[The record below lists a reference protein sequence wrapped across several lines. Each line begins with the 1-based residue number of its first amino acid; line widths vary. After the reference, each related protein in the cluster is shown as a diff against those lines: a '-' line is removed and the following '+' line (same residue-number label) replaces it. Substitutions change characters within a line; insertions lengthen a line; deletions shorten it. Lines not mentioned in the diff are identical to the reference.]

1 MSNDFERIE
10 QLAHKLRSVI
20 ETVPRQDLPV
30 GMRSFPKGAC
40 GNSAILLGAYF
51 TNFEIEGFVYVQ
63 GKRGSRK
70 HNTYASHAWLSRET
84 LVVDITA
91 DQFSDAP
98 GPVIVA
104 DPSPWHQT
112 FRAQELTAPGDY
124 RILWNRFGVD
134 DLYRLYTRL
143 HTRLFPSET

>member
-1 MSNDFERIE
+1 MSDDIERIE
-10 QLAHKLRSVI
+10 QLAHNLRSVL
-20 ETVPRQDLPV
+20 EAVPRQDLPV

-51 TNFEIEGFVYVQ
+51 ANYEIEGFVYVQ
-63 GKRGSRK
+63 GRRGSRDQ
-70 HNTYASHAWLSRET
+70 NTSASHAWLARET

-112 FRAQELTAPGDY
+112 FRTKAYTDPGD
-124 RILWNRFGVD
+124 RGILWNRFGID
-134 DLYRLYTRL
+134 ELYRLYNRL
-143 HTRLFPSET
+143 HTSLFPSST

>member
-1 MSNDFERIE
+1 MSNDIERIE

-20 ETVPRQDLPV
+20 EAVPRQDLPV

-51 TNFEIEGFVYVQ
+51 TNYEIEGFVYVQ
-63 GKRGSRK
+63 GKRGSRQ
-70 HNTYASHAWLSRET
+70 HNTWASHAWLARET

-91 DQFSDAP
+91 DQFPDAP
-98 GPVIVA
+98 GPVIAA

-112 FRAQELTAPGDY
+112 FRTEELTDPGDS
-124 RILWNRFGVD
+124 RVLWNMSGVD
-134 DLYRLYTRL
+134 ELYRLFTRL
-143 HTRLFPSET
+143 RTKLFPSGT

>member
-1 MSNDFERIE
+1 MSNDIERIE
-10 QLAHKLRSVI
+10 QLAHRLRSVI
-20 ETVPRQDLPV
+20 EAVPRQDLPV

-51 TNFEIEGFVYVQ
+51 TNFGIEGFVYVQ

-70 HNTYASHAWLSRET
+70 DNNHASHAWLSREN
-84 LVVDITA
+84 LAVDITA

-112 FRAQELTAPGDY
+112 FRAKELTAPGDC
-124 RILWNRFGVD
+124 RILWSRFGVD
-134 DLYRLYTRL
+134 ELYRLYTRL
-143 HTRLFPSET
+143 HTSLLPSEA